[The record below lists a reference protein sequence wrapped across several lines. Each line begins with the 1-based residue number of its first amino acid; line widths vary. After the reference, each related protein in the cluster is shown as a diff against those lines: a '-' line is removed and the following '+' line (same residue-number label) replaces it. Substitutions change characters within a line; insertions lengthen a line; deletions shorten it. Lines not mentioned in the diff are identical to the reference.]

1 MPRNSWTDRFALC
14 CIFLGIIL
22 SSPLSAQRLKSL
34 ENEYSRIYES
44 TKNYAVTIS
53 VSAIPSSRSS
63 YYPSTGTEN
72 YEVAIGS
79 GFIYDSLGHII
90 TSSSVT
96 DQGNLFKIT
105 FADGTSRYADLIG
118 VDFEN
123 KVSVL
128 KAPQPPFPAPHFADS
143 DLLTP
148 GHWIGLVGN
157 SFGIFPSFAYGTMAG
172 KSDNGDILVTA
183 DLSPGCAG
191 GLVVNSDGNVVGMIA
206 YKLTE
211 PVSVNSMRKNNEGA
225 KGEKKAPVLTDVEL
239 EIPVGGYSL
248 VIPSNRIK
256 EAADGVIS
264 GKISHGAFL
273 GVVPENLDIEWAKRV
288 FNINYGVYI
297 TKVQENSP
305 AFKAGIRDGDI
316 LLDFGWHKILNAAQL
331 RKIILNSEPESKVN
345 IKILRAG
352 KTRTMTAELGY
363 AYQASGNSST
373 QSGYI
378 TPSRKQDVPGSNK
391 GEKEDSVR

>member
-14 CIFLGIIL
+14 CLFLGIIL
-22 SSPLSAQRLKSL
+22 SSSLSAQRLKSL

-44 TKNYAVTIS
+44 TKYYAVTIS
-53 VSAIPSSRSS
+53 VSAIPTSRGS
-63 YYPSTGTEN
+63 YYPSTGKEN

-79 GFIYDSLGHII
+79 GFIYDSIGHII
-90 TSSSVT
+90 TTSSVT
-96 DQGNLFKIT
+96 DQGNLFRIT
-105 FADGTSRYADLIG
+105 FADGTSRYADLVG

-128 KAPQPPFPAPHFADS
+128 KVPQPPFAAPNFANS
-143 DLLTP
+143 DLMTP
-148 GHWIGLVGN
+148 GHWIGLIGN
-157 SFGIFPSFAYGTMAG
+157 SFGIFPSFAYGTTAG
-172 KSDNGDILVTA
+172 RGANGDILVTA

-191 GLVVNSDGNVVGMIA
+191 GLVINSDGNVVGMIA

-211 PVSVNSMRKNNEGA
+211 PVPINSMHENAEKA
-225 KGEKKAPVLTDVEL
+225 KGEKKPPVLTESEL
-239 EIPVGGYSL
+239 EMPVGGYSL

-264 GKISHGAFL
+264 GKIYRGAFL
-273 GVVPENLDIEWAKRV
+273 GVVPENLDTEWAKRV

-316 LLDFGWHKILNAAQL
+316 LLDFGLHKILSTTQL
-331 RKIILNSEPESKVN
+331 RKIILNSDPESKVK

-352 KTRTMTAELGY
+352 KTRVMTAELGY
-363 AYQASGNSST
+363 AYQGSGNSGR
-373 QSGYI
+373 QNGYI
-378 TPSRKQDVPGSNK
+378 APSRKQDATAGKKSN
-391 GEKEDSVR
+391 GEDSVR

>member
-1 MPRNSWTDRFALC
+1 LC
-14 CIFLGIIL
+14 CLFLGIIM
-22 SSPLSAQRLKSL
+22 SANASAQRLKAL

-44 TKNYAVTIS
+44 SKNYAVTIS
-53 VSAIPSSRSS
+53 VSAIPTARST
-63 YYPSTGTEN
+63 YYPLTGKEN

-79 GFIYDSLGHII
+79 GFIYDSIGHII

-96 DQGNLFKIT
+96 EQGNLFRIT
-105 FADGTSRYADLIG
+105 FADGTSRFADLVG

-128 KAPQPPFPAPHFADS
+128 KVPQPPFAPPRFADS
-143 DLLTP
+143 DLLKP

-157 SFGIFPSFAYGTMAG
+157 SFGVFPSFAYGITAG
-172 KSDNGDILVTA
+172 KSENGDVLVTA

-211 PVSVNSMRKNNEGA
+211 PVPVNSMRRNNTS
-225 KGEKKAPVLTDVEL
+225 KDEKKTPVLTDTEL
-239 EIPVGGYSL
+239 EMPVGGYSL

-264 GKISHGAFL
+264 GKIYHGAFL
-273 GVVPENLDIEWAKRV
+273 GVVPENLDVEWAKRV
-288 FNINYGVYI
+288 FNISYGVYI

-305 AFKAGIRDGDI
+305 AFRAGIRDGDI
-316 LLDFGWHKILNAAQL
+316 LLDFGWHKILSAAQL
-331 RKIILNSEPESKVN
+331 RKLILNSEPESKVQ

-352 KTRTMTAELGY
+352 KTRTLTAELGY
-363 AYQASGNSST
+363 AYQAANSGNAPREE
-373 QSGYI
+373 YVA
-378 TPSRKQDVPGSNK
+378 PSQRR
-391 GEKEDSVR
+391 EDSSGHKGSSGDTVR